1 MHHPGGHGVNPLLVA
16 ATRNVMQ
23 PNTPQHQLQVPGQ
36 MTGHATPMMDPHI
49 HHYRGFS
56 QSPTSIK
63 TVKVPDYF
71 PEWKHASVAGMEEA
85 AFLGAQVAGKVI
97 FMVDAGQNKGFMSRT
112 EYNDLGPAGIHDYA
126 M

>member
-23 PNTPQHQLQVPGQ
+23 PNPGQHQLQVP
-36 MTGHATPMMDPHI
+36 GHATPMMDPHV

-63 TVKVPDYF
+63 QVKVPEYF
-71 PEWKHASVAGMEEA
+71 PEWKHPSVSGMEEA